1 MKTEQILQK
10 LISIKSFSG
19 QEDDIQKFIFKFI
32 KSYNFKPFFVDKNLV
47 VKIKGK
53 NSKSALIFNS
63 HVDTVSAGNLA
74 LWQND
79 PFSGFINDRKI
90 YGLGSSDEKASV
102 AVSLKLIEMC
112 FGKVPDCD
120 LWFTFVVNE
129 EVDGSGTKEFIK
141 WFSKK
146 HMNQY
151 KNIAGILG
159 EPTKLEKTEIGHKGN
174 LFIKATAIGDSG
186 HGSEPQK
193 IKKHAIKL
201 IYRFVSK
208 LDIESDIWS
217 KKYKNEFLGIPTIAL
232 TAIAGGDVS
241 SPNKFADTCV
251 AVFDI
256 RTTPEVHLKAF
267 DLINKIAKDI
277 DSELKI
283 EFLYPPA
290 PYGFTNPDEK
300 IVKIAKE
307 VTNTNIFPSFG
318 SNDMYFFTEVGIPAI
333 VFGPGEPS
341 CIHKPNE
348 YCEIENL
355 DKCVNY
361 YKEIIK
367 EYSF

>member
-32 KSYNFKPFFVDKNLV
+32 KSYNFKPFFVGKNV
-47 VKIKGK
+47 AVKIKGK
-53 NSKSALIFNS
+53 NTKSALVFNS

-74 LWQND
+74 LWQAS
-79 PFSGFINDRKI
+79 PFSGFINDGKI

-102 AVSLKLIEMC
+102 AVSLKLIEI
-112 FGKVPDCD
+112 FSKEIPDCD

-141 WFSKK
+141 WFSK
-146 HMNQY
+146 NY
-151 KNIAGILG
+151 KNEYQNIAGILG

-201 IYRFVSK
+201 IYKFINKVDLETNLWK
-208 LDIESDIWS
+208 
-217 KKYKNEFLGIPTIAL
+217 KKYKNEFLGIPTISL
-232 TAIAGGDVS
+232 TAITGGDVS
-241 SPNKFADTCV
+241 SPNKFADTCL

-256 RTTPEVHLKAF
+256 RTTPEVHEKAF
-267 DLINKIAKDI
+267 DLVNKIAKDMDTGI
-277 DSELKI
+277 KI

-290 PYGFTNPDEK
+290 SYGFTSADEK
-300 IVKIAKE
+300 IVKIAKK
-307 VTNTNIFPSFG
+307 VTNTNLFASFG
-318 SNDMYFFTEVGIPAI
+318 SNDMCFFTEVGIPAI
-333 VFGPGEPS
+333 VFGAGEPS

-348 YCEIENL
+348 YCEIKTL
-355 DKCVNY
+355 DKCVDI
-361 YKEIIK
+361 YKQIIK
-367 EYSF
+367 EYST

>member
-10 LISIKSFSG
+10 LISIKSFSR

-32 KSYNFKPFFVDKNLV
+32 KSYNLKPLFVGKNVV

-53 NSKSALIFNS
+53 DTKSCLIFNS

-74 LWQND
+74 LWQTS
-79 PFSGFINDRKI
+79 PFSGFINGGEI

-102 AVSLKLIEMC
+102 AVSLKLIEM
-112 FGKVPDCD
+112 FSGKVPDCD
-120 LWFTFVVNE
+120 LWITFVANE

-141 WFSKK
+141 WFGKNHK
-146 HMNQY
+146 NEYQ
-151 KNIAGILG
+151 NIAGILG

-174 LFIKATAIGDSG
+174 LFIKAIAIGDSG

-201 IYRFVSK
+201 IYKFINK
-208 LDIESDIWS
+208 LDSEANLW
-217 KKYKNEFLGIPTIAL
+217 KMKYKNEFLGIPTISL
-232 TAIAGGDVS
+232 TAITGGDVS
-241 SPNKFADTCV
+241 SPNKFADTCL

-256 RTTPEVHLKAF
+256 RTTPEVHEKAF
-267 DLINKIAKDI
+267 GLISKIAKDMNQAI
-277 DSELKI
+277 KI
-283 EFLYPPA
+283 EFLYSPA
-290 PYGFTNPDEK
+290 SYGFTNADEK
-300 IVKIAKE
+300 IVKIVKK
-307 VTNTNIFPSFG
+307 VTNTNLFASFG
-318 SNDMYFFTEVGIPAI
+318 SNDMCFFTEVGIPAI

-355 DKCVNY
+355 DKCVVF

-367 EYSF
+367 EYSL